1 MKVSVRHS
9 VVVGLAV
16 LVACSYQGPELAGQ
30 PGLQRE
36 VMSFYATRATER
48 SFTCNS
54 PRMRTITS
62 SRVVEDTP
70 DRLVMD
76 LRFTWVDDNAAIDMP
91 HGGSIMC
98 QDWGERTFTFA
109 RAADGT
115 LTVQSMSGP
124 QRRS

>member
-1 MKVSVRHS
+1 MRVSVRHS
-9 VVVGLAV
+9 IVVGLAV

-30 PGLQRE
+30 PGLQWE
-36 VMSFYATRATER
+36 VMSFYAARATER
-48 SFTCNS
+48 AFTCNA

-62 SRVVEDTP
+62 TRVVEDTP

-115 LTVQSMSGP
+115 LTVQRMSGP

>member
-1 MKVSVRHS
+1 MGVSYSRVAI
-9 VVVGLAV
+9 VI
-16 LVACSYQGPELAGQ
+16 LVALAACGYQDSELAGQ
-30 PGLQRE
+30 PGLQWQ
-36 VMSFYATRATER
+36 VMSFYAARATER
-48 SFTCNS
+48 AFTCNA

-62 SRVVEDTP
+62 TRVVEDTP

>member
-1 MKVSVRHS
+1 MRVSVRHS
-9 VVVGLAV
+9 IVVGLAV

-30 PGLQRE
+30 PGLQWE
-36 VMSFYATRATER
+36 VMSFYAARATER
-48 SFTCNS
+48 AFTCNA

-62 SRVVEDTP
+62 TRVVEDTP
-70 DRLVMD
+70 ARLVMD